1 MSRLG
6 SIEPVGILKAW
17 TAKVRMKR
25 ARMTATTIDSRYSR
39 PTDFLK
45 AASGAASG
53 LSLIRTI
60 LADSG
65 RDPAGGR
72 SGPPVGRP
80 AGRA

>member
-1 MSRLG
+1 M
-6 SIEPVGILKAW
+6 EPVGILKAW

-45 AASGAASG
+45 AGSVAASG
-53 LSLIRTI
+53 LSLISHDSSR
-60 LADSG
+60 SG
-65 RDPAGGR
+65 RGPAGGAER
-72 SGPPVGRP
+72 PPGGRP